1 MPVKKSDKYCQI
13 CKDYFG
19 WDYGCDLC
27 KICQEEEEKRK
38 KEEEEEIK
46 KKKKKKKKR
55 RSRRRKCTNKY

>member
-1 MPVKKSDKYCQI
+1 MPDKKSDKYCQI

-38 KEEEEEIK
+38 KEEEEK
-46 KKKKKKKKR
+46 KKKKQKKKMHK
-55 RSRRRKCTNKY
+55 